1 MASSIPTLR
10 PTTTNKPNRHL
21 SSGSIDTTAS
31 GIAESTI
38 SLGLA
43 RFPEPPSSFP
53 TPPLR
58 SDSPSTASVGRRPL
72 PQRPVHSPHSQTHT
86 PLSPRSPHDWHDG
99 ASSIAVDSKEE
110 RLLPASLI
118 TTLLQEDRRASTTSD
133 AQSGISEMTYP
144 PANRTHPRTQPVPP
158 SAWQHPHI
166 DYRTSAVSS
175 DVDSFADARAYIPAL
190 RTISSQGSID
200 TAHSTSRLVQDH
212 TRPPSVHSQKSYA
225 PSFISRISSLR
236 RKLTWR
242 RAQPLPAVPRID
254 NIPIAVENEHRR
266 MDESAPLPHLVHRAG
281 ALEQM
286 LEKGH
291 RPQSL
296 VSSKIMPATAS
307 SYNPYEA
314 EMWKYGSSPQNA
326 PQSIHKPLSSKKS
339 YSFRQKANQR
349 FNLTRRKILILIGV
363 LIVIIA
369 AAVGIGVGVAS
380 GKKNV
385 PQFNCPG
392 NFTGNLCNLGQ
403 YYS

>member
-1 MASSIPTLR
+1 MASSIPTLH
-10 PTTTNKPNRHL
+10 PTSTNKLNRHL

-72 PQRPVHSPHSQTHT
+72 PQRPVHSPHSQTHI
-86 PLSPRSPHDWHDG
+86 PLSTRSPHDWHDG
-99 ASSIAVDSKEE
+99 ASSIAVDPKDE

-144 PANRTHPRTQPVPP
+144 PANRALPRTQAVPP

-166 DYRTSAVSS
+166 DYRASTVPS
-175 DVDSFADARAYIPAL
+175 DVDSFVDAHAYIPAL

-200 TAHSTSRLVQDH
+200 TAAHSTSRLVVDH

-225 PSFISRISSLR
+225 PSFISRISSSR

-254 NIPIAVENEHRR
+254 NISIAAENEHRR
-266 MDESAPLPHLVHRAG
+266 IDESAPLPDLVHRAG

-296 VSSKIMPATAS
+296 VSSKILPATAS

-314 EMWKYGSSPQNA
+314 EMWKYGSSTQNP
-326 PQSIHKPLSSKKS
+326 PQSIYKPLSSKKS
-339 YSFRQKANQR
+339 YSFRQTANQR
-349 FNLTRRKILILIGV
+349 FNLTRRKLLILIGV
-363 LIVIIA
+363 LVVVIA
-369 AAVGIGVGVAS
+369 AAAGIGVGVAS
-380 GKKNV
+380 TKKTV
-385 PQFNCPG
+385 AQFNCPG
-392 NFTGNLCNLGQ
+392 NFTGNFCNLG
-403 YYS
+403 